1 MINLL
6 KILWDFFF
14 VITSHN
20 IFDAWPKTTFLLP
33 VWHRDA
39 KRLGI
44 PAKWNPPMCIW
55 VSDYLISL
63 FLIPSMFWKFFFL
76 TWRYVTP
83 FNVDS
88 PQRMKLTNSNL
99 CLCLRHRFL
108 SFYIVQLQLLK
119 CSSIALSCPSHPQT
133 APTVNPTHCL
143 CPWVLYTVS
152 LTWLFPFFP
161 LLFPSP
167 SLLVIVSLFCISM
180 SPVLFFL
187 FLCFVDQVPLRGE
200 IIWHLSFTTWLISLS
215 IMLSSSIHA
224 VVKGRSSFF
233 PFAA

>member
-6 KILWDFFF
+6 KILRDFFF

-108 SFYIVQLQLLK
+108 SFYIAQFTVVKMFLHCSLLSQPPPN
-119 CSSIALSCPSHPQT
+119 CSHSQSHPLSMPMGPLHSFLDLALPLFSLIIPFSLPSGYCQF
-133 APTVNPTHCL
+133 
-143 CPWVLYTVS
+143 VLYFHVS
-152 LTWLFPFFP
+152 SSFF
-161 LLFPSP
+161 L
-167 SLLVIVSLFCISM
+167 VSLFCWSG
-180 SPVLFFL
+180 S
-187 FLCFVDQVPLRGE
+187 
-200 IIWHLSFTTWLISLS
+200 T
-215 IMLSSSIHA
+215 
-224 VVKGRSSFF
+224 
-233 PFAA
+233 